1 MPKSLMLF
9 ITTLVAPSLALAATA
24 TPIDAAYVREL
35 EAQLAIARRVA
46 LEAQFKSARSA
57 WPGMS
62 GFAELTRDV
71 IPHSLK
77 SAFTM
82 GGKAHFWG
90 GVLKERGGNR
100 KSENYTYPAYH
111 GGQLAVGLNVK
122 LRLIRGQPIWTHALF
137 AAYESLLRER
147 QTVSPGH
154 YPHAAEDILMACQR
168 FALPRMRI
176 RDARVAVWSSISPWI
191 ETILLRQIGFASV
204 TTVDYNP
211 PRVAP
216 DAAAEYN
223 VTTLSQAELPG
234 LYAAS
239 NGVGVFDLIISF
251 SGLEHDGLG
260 RYGDPIN
267 PDGDVAAA
275 FEIRSM
281 LKPGG
286 LLLLGIPTAKFD
298 NVVYPGHR
306 EYGPYRLP
314 RIIEGFTMLGRVWD
328 GKVVEGGLERA
339 DAPPP
344 LFAKKGAV
352 SGKKGGGGDDDR
364 WQHEPVMVLR
374 KGVGG
379 GSAF

>member
-1 MPKSLMLF
+1 MP
-9 ITTLVAPSLALAATA
+9 
-24 TPIDAAYVREL
+24 
-35 EAQLAIARRVA
+35 
-46 LEAQFKSARSA
+46 
-57 WPGMS
+57 G
-62 GFAELTRDV
+62 
-71 IPHSLK
+71 
-77 SAFTM
+77 
-82 GGKAHFWG
+82 
-90 GVLKERGGNR
+90 
-100 KSENYTYPAYH
+100 
-111 GGQLAVGLNVK
+111 
-122 LRLIRGQPIWTHALF
+122 
-137 AAYESLLRER
+137 
-147 QTVSPGH
+147 
-154 YPHAAEDILMACQR
+154 
-168 FALPRMRI
+168 
-176 RDARVAVWSSISPWI
+176 
-191 ETILLRQIGFASV
+191 
-204 TTVDYNP
+204 
-211 PRVAP
+211 
-216 DAAAEYN
+216 
-223 VTTLSQAELPG
+223 QAEL
-234 LYAAS
+234 AHETFTAS
-239 NGVGVFDLIISF
+239 IP
-251 SGLEHDGLG
+251 LG

-314 RIIEGFTMLGRVWD
+314 RIVEGFTMLGRVWD

-379 GSAF
+379 GAAF